1 MAEHVRI
8 PPFLKEAQSAY
19 PGPILE
25 SKGTHVILQQ
35 KDKSSANIENLGKN
49 VQNLKIFWKG
59 AASCVWLFMHE
70 TARICPA
77 TLPVFISKAWYLPH
91 WNFKDW

>member
-49 VQNLKIFWKG
+49 VQNLKIF
-59 AASCVWLFMHE
+59 
-70 TARICPA
+70 
-77 TLPVFISKAWYLPH
+77 
-91 WNFKDW
+91 

>member
-25 SKGTHVILQQ
+25 SKGMHVILQQ

-49 VQNLKIFWKG
+49 VQNLKIF
-59 AASCVWLFMHE
+59 
-70 TARICPA
+70 
-77 TLPVFISKAWYLPH
+77 
-91 WNFKDW
+91 